1 MHKLSFRAV
10 AIETNSHHIIK
21 NSLWFRIKSQTYHQ
35 MFFISQTSL
44 STSLPLSNRNEV
56 TWIYLKVFER
66 QEKSQPNAYLPQ
78 LSKMLL
84 LLSNYMNYL
93 TWDHFY
99 ESFDERLCCVLCSQ
113 GAAAYPDNEDQQ
125 QRLREA
131 AEGLRVAT
139 NAAAQNAIKKKLVNR
154 LEVSDECQP
163 LFIWSP
169 VRNTW

>member
-21 NSLWFRIKSQTYHQ
+21 NSLWFRIKSQTYRQ

-66 QEKSQPNAYLPQ
+66 QEKTQPNAYLPQ

-84 LLSNYMNYL
+84 LNQITWIIWLEIISLRVLMNACVVFCAL
-93 TWDHFY
+93 R
-99 ESFDERLCCVLCSQ
+99 ERLPTPTTRTSSRGWEKLPRGSVWPPMPQLKM
-113 GAAAYPDNEDQQ
+113 P
-125 QRLREA
+125 LRK
-131 AEGLRVAT
+131 
-139 NAAAQNAIKKKLVNR
+139 N
-154 LEVSDECQP
+154 
-163 LFIWSP
+163 WSTGW
-169 VRNTW
+169 R